1 MKEMSHDTRPSSIRT
16 LYLMLCGRLPLE
28 GETGLFIMASTLD
41 VIMTWYLVSLSAAA
55 SAEGTLTW
63 FVESNPAASYFMD
76 LWGFDG
82 LVFFKFGMVALVSV
96 LCQLIARHKVE
107 VARRVLYLSTFM
119 VTSVVV
125 YSVVLL
131 VQHT

>member
-1 MKEMSHDTRPSSIRT
+1 MKEMSRENRPSSVRT

-41 VIMTWYLVSLSAAA
+41 VVMTLYLVAGSTSDHHIR
-55 SAEGTLTW
+55 
-63 FVESNPAASYFMD
+63 FVESNPFARFFWD
-76 LWGFDG
+76 TWGPDG
-82 LVFFKFGMVALVSV
+82 LVFFKFGLVALVSV
-96 LCQLIARHKVE
+96 ICQIIARHKVE
-107 VARRVLYLSTFM
+107 LARKVLYFATFM

-125 YSVVLL
+125 YSVVLM